1 MCVFQVI
8 FRVLPPFIPIADPYS
23 EAVQDLLKLTDLRI
37 NLTELHTLGKVDHLT
52 LYSNSNKVNCCVTL
66 QQYPC

>member
-1 MCVFQVI
+1 MLKEKLWVLSLTYLELPVCVIQVI

-37 NLTELHTLGKVDHLT
+37 NFTELHTLGKVYHLT
-52 LYSNSNKVNCCVTL
+52 K
-66 QQYPC
+66 